1 MTRLLSVLVMG
12 HEGTALV
19 LIAER
24 TRERADE

>member
-1 MTRLLSVLVMG
+1 MTQLLSVLVMD

-19 LIAER
+19 LITEC